1 MLKGICK
8 MKYNRKIIKTNKN
21 SVLYANK
28 YWFVINQSGKV
39 QEDGVDYYIL
49 EVTRLTKDYTLFRGS
64 SRNKF
69 IQVCDN
75 EISIMQDPEALMYC
89 DMYNSRKTSLE

>member
-1 MLKGICK
+1 
-8 MKYNRKIIKTNKN
+8 MKYNRKIIKTNEN

-49 EVTRLTKDYTLFRGS
+49 EVTRLKKDYTLYRGRC
-64 SRNKF
+64 RNKF
-69 IQVCDN
+69 
-75 EISIMQDPEALMYC
+75 MQDTSAQIYC
-89 DMYNSRKTSLE
+89 EIYNSRKTYLG